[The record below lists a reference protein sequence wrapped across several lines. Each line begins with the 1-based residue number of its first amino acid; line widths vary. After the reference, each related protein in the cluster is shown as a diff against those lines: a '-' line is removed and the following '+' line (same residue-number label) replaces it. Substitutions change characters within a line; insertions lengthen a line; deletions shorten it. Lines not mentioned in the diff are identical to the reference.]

1 MKRAFIIIMLILCC
15 TLSTTADTNQLS
27 LSEALAIAEGQ
38 FEGKDVDYYVLQEDN
53 ASVWRIFV
61 DAEPT
66 KGWEHDCYLLT
77 IPKTTNSGILASRTQ
92 LRMPPSGKT
101 DQEGCVTTESI
112 SLEENF
118 GIESIALTADG
129 GTLTVNLHNNAP
141 ANASISIVSLL
152 DGTQKTTQN
161 IPGTTSSITVDTSN
175 LHNGAYAVVHSA
187 QGELIDQKKFNK

>member
-77 IPKTTNSGILASRTQ
+77 IPKTTNSGILASKTQ
-92 LRMPPSGKT
+92 LRMPPFG
-101 DQEGCVTTESI
+101 
-112 SLEENF
+112 NF
-118 GIESIALTADG
+118 VPLR
-129 GTLTVNLHNNAP
+129 VKNRF
-141 ANASISIVSLL
+141 
-152 DGTQKTTQN
+152 
-161 IPGTTSSITVDTSN
+161 
-175 LHNGAYAVVHSA
+175 GAYANERPTVKKSASLSNEATAAAQNTYAVIINGGVNRLANYERYSA